1 MPEQE
6 VHEHIDPLGAYI
18 TVFIA
23 LMILLLL
30 TVGAY
35 LYDFGAHW
43 GEKWGVLNTAL
54 ALLIA
59 SVKAG
64 LVMLVFMHLRHATKL
79 TWVVA
84 ASGFIWLCI
93 MVVFSYGDYLSR
105 NAIPEWN
112 PNPDLTGT
120 ETKSAMVSS
129 NDTPPATQPMV
140 SEKPGF

>member
-64 LVMLVFMHLRHATKL
+64 LVMLVFMHLGGCRQRVYLALHHGRLLLRGLPQPQCHPRMESQSRLDRH
-79 TWVVA
+79 
-84 ASGFIWLCI
+84 
-93 MVVFSYGDYLSR
+93 R
-105 NAIPEWN
+105 NQIRDGIVE
-112 PNPDLTGT
+112 
-120 ETKSAMVSS
+120 
-129 NDTPPATQPMV
+129 
-140 SEKPGF
+140 

>member
-1 MPEQE
+1 
-6 VHEHIDPLGAYI
+6 
-18 TVFIA
+18 
-23 LMILLLL
+23 
-30 TVGAY
+30 
-35 LYDFGAHW
+35 
-43 GEKWGVLNTAL
+43 
-54 ALLIA
+54 
-59 SVKAG
+59 
-64 LVMLVFMHLRHATKL
+64 
-79 TWVVA
+79 VVA